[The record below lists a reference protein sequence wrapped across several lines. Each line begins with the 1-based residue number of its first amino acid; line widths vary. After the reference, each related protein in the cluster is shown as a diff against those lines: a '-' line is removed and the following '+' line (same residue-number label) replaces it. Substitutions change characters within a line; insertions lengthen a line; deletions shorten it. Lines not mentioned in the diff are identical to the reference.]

1 MTKFDFDVGVYY
13 HYGNE
18 IEDKRGPYLVSLL
31 LSPDG
36 VINGELSMH
45 TTDGKANFTNL
56 RILSHDTFTASAPEI
71 LSVTSSS
78 FSVTNYPYFVDLI
91 YVSPTT
97 ISRYFEA
104 TYAVDVFGED
114 NRTFTEGCTLHV
126 SSSDHSINF
135 ISIAS
140 PSTSNYQ
147 GQIVFY
153 SNTTGQKT
161 LIVSCTFESQSVTNT
176 TEFEVLSESLKIIS
190 VHPTVRFT

>member
-1 MTKFDFDVGVYY
+1 MFHVTVEIL
-13 HYGNE
+13 NE
-18 IEDKRGPYLVSLL
+18 QETSVESLRGPYLVTLS

-36 VINGELSMH
+36 VIHGSLSMY
-45 TTDGKANFTNL
+45 TVNGIANFTNL
-56 RILSHDTFTASAPEI
+56 RILSHNTFTITASSSGI
-71 LSVTSSS
+71 LSESTSS
-78 FSVTNYPYFVDLI
+78 FSVINYPYFVNLI
-91 YVSPTT
+91 HVSSNT
-97 ISRYFEA
+97 ISRYFDT
-104 TYAVDVFGED
+104 TYAVDVLGED
-114 NRTFTEGCTLHV
+114 NRTFTESCTLHV

-135 ISIAS
+135 ISITD

-161 LIVSCTFESQSVTNT
+161 LTATCTYESQSATNT

>member
-56 RILSHDTFTASAPEI
+56 RILSHDTFTITDSAPEI

-78 FSVTNYPYFVDLI
+78 FSVINYPYFVDLCLS
-91 YVSPTT
+91 YH
-97 ISRYFEA
+97 YFK
-104 TYAVDVFGED
+104 VF
-114 NRTFTEGCTLHV
+114 
-126 SSSDHSINF
+126 
-135 ISIAS
+135 
-140 PSTSNYQ
+140 
-147 GQIVFY
+147 
-153 SNTTGQKT
+153 
-161 LIVSCTFESQSVTNT
+161 
-176 TEFEVLSESLKIIS
+176 
-190 VHPTVRFT
+190 